1 MANTAT
7 WLIVGASRG
16 LGLELVRQ
24 LIATP
29 NTVIAACRNPSSAS
43 QLEALNP
50 AAGAELHIIHLDVSS
65 EESIRASVGKVEA
78 VLNGRG
84 LDYLYNNAGITNV
97 VGPALLASL
106 CLPFLEKGN
115 KKTIV
120 NVSSSMGGLT
130 HDYGASA
137 ATYNASKAAMN
148 MLTHKQAKTRPDLIV
163 ISLCPGWVQTDLGGV
178 SAPLEPPESVA
189 GQLKVVLG
197 LKKEDTGKFIRYDGG
212 ARSSLGKTIGNESSD
227 TYKLEEHS
235 NCAC

>member
-1 MANTAT
+1 MANTAST

-24 LIATP
+24 LIATS

-43 QLEALNP
+43 QLQALEP
-50 AAGAELHIIHLDVSS
+50 TGAELHIIQLDVSS

-84 LDYLYNNAGITNV
+84 LDYLYNNAGILAQDDAFNFSYSEFLAILQTNV

-137 ATYNASKAAMN
+137 ARYSASKAAMN

-197 LKKEDTGKFIRYDGG
+197 LKKEDTGKFIRYDGQE
-212 ARSSLGKTIGNESSD
+212 LTW
-227 TYKLEEHS
+227 
-235 NCAC
+235 